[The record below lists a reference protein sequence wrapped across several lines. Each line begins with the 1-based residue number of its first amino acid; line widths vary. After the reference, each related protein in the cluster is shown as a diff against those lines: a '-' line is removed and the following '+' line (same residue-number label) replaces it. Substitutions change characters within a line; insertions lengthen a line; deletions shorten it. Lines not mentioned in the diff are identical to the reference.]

1 MKTTRLY
8 KRTIT
13 IGLVI
18 LSLSLLLNRFIPL
31 PDFALGLLTGVGLG
45 IEIYTIMI
53 LSKRNKTSY

>member
-1 MKTTRLY
+1 MKTTKFY

-13 IGLVI
+13 IGLI
-18 LSLSLLLNRFIPL
+18 ILSLLLNRFIPL

-45 IEIYTIMI
+45 IEIYAIMM